1 MEKYSSLN
9 RVLMEAAP
17 VEEKKIVN
25 QAIPV
30 DGLSIT
36 KLRDILIKI
45 GKIQREFLE
54 DKIYVG
60 IIPGGF
66 LKKNYAVVALQLYED
81 EIIIAAYAEEGFIEQ
96 HTCEGALNELRRNI
110 QKFIRE

>member
-1 MEKYSSLN
+1 MEKYISINQIL
-9 RVLMEAAP
+9 LDTAP

-25 QAIPV
+25 LSLSI

-54 DKIYVG
+54 DRVYVVV
-60 IIPGGF
+60 IPGGF
-66 LKKNYAVVALQLYED
+66 FKKNYAVVALQLFDKEM
-81 EIIIAAYAEEGFIEQ
+81 IVAAYADEGIIKQ
-96 HTCEGALNELRRNI
+96 HTCEGAINELRRNI
-110 QKFIRE
+110 KQFIRE